1 MIYPFEISHMPLDTH
16 MKCASVQTRM
26 DRGSQGD
33 SRSVHAH
40 FKKRARSGLNDL
52 NKSVHGSQSVH
63 AHLRIARKPA
73 WMLGLHTC
81 TLSPGGMEE
90 IFNFQMVNGGHP
102 EVSSWA

>member
-1 MIYPFEISHMPLDTH
+1 MIYPFEISYMPLDPCV
-16 MKCASVQTRM
+16 KCASVQTRM

-33 SRSVHAH
+33 SR
-40 FKKRARSGLNDL
+40 
-52 NKSVHGSQSVH
+52 SVH

-90 IFNFQMVNGGHP
+90 IFHFQMANGGHP
-102 EVSSWA
+102 EGSSWA